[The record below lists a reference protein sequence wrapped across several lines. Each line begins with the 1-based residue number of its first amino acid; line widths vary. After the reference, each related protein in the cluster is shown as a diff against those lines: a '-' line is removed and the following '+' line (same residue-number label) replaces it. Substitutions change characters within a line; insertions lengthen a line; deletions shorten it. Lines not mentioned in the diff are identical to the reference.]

1 MVALIRLGMLN
12 IKWRSVGSRRAHC
25 FLVGPKSIAA
35 LPWSYPVESTDLARS
50 IADFPQG
57 LSGWRKSPCAVPL
70 ATIVLS

>member
-1 MVALIRLGMLN
+1 
-12 IKWRSVGSRRAHC
+12 
-25 FLVGPKSIAA
+25 LVGPKSIAA

-57 LSGWRKSPCAVPL
+57 LSGWSKSPCAVPL